1 MLDQIFSKTKRN
13 HFELITLKLI
23 TQPPSGGFLCLKFPE
38 VIMSFE
44 AGSIFYTI
52 KADTGALLTADKEVS
67 SFNRRAQ
74 EGFEK
79 TGASMSKLTTIAKAV
94 SAALISN
101 TVFAYAQSWNELED
115 RIQNTGATASQTKD
129 ILDQL
134 LATSDRNGR
143 TIEES
148 SELYIRLSNSMSE
161 LGYSTQSTL
170 SYIDTLSN
178 LLTINKTSSV
188 GAESAMNA
196 LTKAQMKGKLSGVEA
211 MTVFNSMPSI
221 LKTLANQLKKT
232 AKSTAEADKITEQ
245 YVRQLATDGK
255 LSMSQFTEAMIEA
268 QEETAAL
275 ADNMRNSVQDG
286 INRVTNNLKKY
297 LGEMNNSTG
306 ATKLLVDSLILMSEH
321 VNILMTGVGALAAIY
336 AGKYIT
342 SLASATQK
350 SAEKTIT
357 DIKLALAEKQAA
369 QAALQQAQAEAKIA
383 REAKQAINA
392 QLQLNQTA
400 RTTKAL
406 KQQLALASAQLEKAN
421 NAEAAAQ
428 ARLNVAM
435 KATNF
440 AAKGLQATMAMLG
453 GPAGMLLLA
462 AGALTTWAS
471 NANAAREAAVNFQ
484 DKVDDLRESLKSLTY
499 AQLIKQQS
507 DYMHSLQIATTE
519 LSKQEKKLKDTE
531 RELASG
537 KAVEGRWQISTNLI
551 KSMEDSVR
559 TLRSDIDTTKQSIS
573 NMQQVMSFINTL
585 LIKTG
590 ENTDDAADGVN
601 NLAKTWDKASQS
613 EIDKKVASLSKE
625 LEISKLKAEGNT
637 KAAFVL
643 NGLFSALG
651 DSADEYKQD
660 LINLAKGQM
669 IFTKLTEDQV
679 TALQPLLDAL
689 KSLADEN
696 AKIGTK
702 KGATKSYADEVK
714 ELKNQLEVAKLE
726 AKGLTVEA
734 ELLSI
739 TQKMG
744 SKVTA
749 QQTEELRKLIETS
762 QAYKALG
769 SLKSPLET
777 ENDSF
782 KKSEESLDKLHE
794 LGELKHAEY
803 YSKLEQL
810 EKQHQINLAKIK
822 SDAVVSDIDNAV
834 AQVDPVL
841 ALENEHKRKLALIQE
856 FETQKW
862 TSEQNAIALREA
874 ANRQFEQNRINAQWE
889 IWRNQSDAN
898 EFLASSLE
906 GLASS
911 ATSTISGLMSGTMT
925 ATQAM
930 QNFANVILNEAIG
943 SLVQMGM
950 QYVKN
955 AIVAQSA
962 SAATTATQITEAVAL
977 AEAYQLPA
985 MLASIATQ
993 GAAADIGAESY
1004 IAALGSMRAA
1014 TIAGARKNGGSVLA
1028 NNAYRVGEGGKPEI
1042 LMQGGKQYLIPG
1054 ENGRVLSN
1062 RQITSGKGG
1071 GSVINMT
1078 FNTPIHLDGNGGI
1091 SEQDGQQL
1099 AKNLEQAIR
1108 VQIMKEQRPGGL
1120 LNRR

>member
-1 MLDQIFSKTKRN
+1 MAEHTDGNITYTVSLEVQQLLDESKKVIQ
-13 HFELITLKLI
+13 ELKELNN
-23 TQPPSGGFLCLKFPE
+23 SGINSSKGLDRLDASAK
-38 VIMSFE
+38 S
-44 AGSIFYTI
+44 
-52 KADTGALLTADKEVS
+52 TGNSL
-67 SFNRRAQ
+67 
-74 EGFEK
+74 G
-79 TGASMSKLTTIAKAV
+79 KLTTIAKAV

-148 SELYIRLSNSMSE
+148 SELYIRLSNSMGE

-178 LLTINKTSSV
+178 LLTINKTSSI

-297 LGEMNNSTG
+297 LGELNNSTG

-342 SLASATQK
+342 SLANATKQ
-350 SAEKTIT
+350 SVEKTIA
-357 DIKLALAEKQAA
+357 DMRQAQVEKLV
-369 QAALQQAQAEAKIA
+369 AQAEMD
-383 REAKQAINA
+383 RIN
-392 QLQLNQTA
+392 QNV
-400 RTTKAL
+400 KAL
-406 KQQLALASAQLEKAN
+406 QIQRQNIIIAQANCNNLKAQIALNQQLAVVEKQLTAATNEQ
-421 NAEAAAQ
+421 AAAQ
-428 ARLNVAM
+428 TRLNVAV
-435 KATNF
+435 KATSF

-462 AGALTTWAS
+462 AGALTIWSSKAE
-471 NANAAREAAVNFQ
+471 EAKQKAENFA
-484 DKVDDLRESLKSLTY
+484 DTVDSMSESLKNMTFN
-499 AQLIKQQS
+499 QLLDKQQ
-507 DYMHSLQIATTE
+507 DYTDSLENIE
-519 LSKQEKKLKDTE
+519 D
-531 RELASG
+531 
-537 KAVEGRWQISTNLI
+537 QISKTKWKIEQL
-551 KSMEDSVR
+551 
-559 TLRSDIDTTKQSIS
+559 KQSILGQNATLGS
-573 NMQQVMSFINTL
+573 FAPSIREDEKQIVKLNATLDTLLQKKANAGKIISFINTL

-590 ENTDDAADGVN
+590 ENTDNASDGVN
-601 NLAKTWDKASQS
+601 NLAKAWGEASQK
-613 EIDKKVASLSKE
+613 EIDKKVSSLSKE
-625 LEISKLKAEGNT
+625 LDVATLKAEGNA

-643 NGLFSALG
+643 DGLFSALG
-651 DSADEYKQD
+651 DSADGYRQD

-714 ELKNQLEVAKLE
+714 ELRDRLEVAKLE

-734 ELLSI
+734 ELLAI

-744 SKVTA
+744 GKVTA
-749 QQTEELRKLIETS
+749 QQTAELKKLIEAS

-769 SLKSPLET
+769 SLKSPIDA

-782 KKSEESLDKLHE
+782 NQSKKSLDVLRKEGEIKTQEEYN
-794 LGELKHAEY
+794 A
-803 YSKLEQL
+803 KLEQL

-856 FETQKW
+856 FETRKW

-962 SAATTATQITEAVAL
+962 SAATTATQITEAIAL
-977 AEAYQLPA
+977 AEAYQPA
-985 MLASIATQ
+985 AMNASIATQ
-993 GAAADIGAESY
+993 GAAATIGAESY

-1014 TIAGARKNGGSVLA
+1014 SIAGARKNGGPVDGSKM
-1028 NNAYRVGEGGKPEI
+1028 YRVGEGGKPEI
-1042 LMQGGKQYLIPG
+1042 LMQGGRQYLIPG

-1099 AKNLEQAIR
+1099 AKNIEQVIR
-1108 VQIMKEQRPGGL
+1108 AQIMKEQRPGGL

>member
-1 MLDQIFSKTKRN
+1 MAEHTDGNITYTVSLEVQQLLDESKKVIQ
-13 HFELITLKLI
+13 ELKELNN
-23 TQPPSGGFLCLKFPE
+23 SGINSSKGLDRLDASAK
-38 VIMSFE
+38 S
-44 AGSIFYTI
+44 
-52 KADTGALLTADKEVS
+52 TGNSL
-67 SFNRRAQ
+67 
-74 EGFEK
+74 G
-79 TGASMSKLTTIAKAV
+79 KLTTIAKAV

-148 SELYIRLSNSMSE
+148 SELYIRLSNSMGE

-178 LLTINKTSSV
+178 LLTINKTNAVS
-188 GAESAMNA
+188 AESAINA
-196 LTKAQMKGKLSGVEA
+196 LTKAQMKGKLAGIDA
-211 MTVFNSMPSI
+211 MSVFNAMPSI
-221 LKTLANQLKKT
+221 LKTLGKQLNKT
-232 AKSTAEADKITEQ
+232 ETE
-245 YVRQLATDGK
+245 VRKMATDGK
-255 LSMSQFTEAMIEA
+255 LSMSQFTDAMIEA
-268 QEETAAL
+268 QQETAAL
-275 ADNMRNSVQDG
+275 ADNMRNNIQDG
-286 INRVTNNLKKY
+286 LNRIANNAKRY
-297 LGEMNNSTG
+297 LGELNNSTG
-306 ATKLLVDSLILMSEH
+306 ATKTLVDALILMSEH
-321 VNILMTGVGALAAIY
+321 IDILMTSVGVLAAIY

-342 SLASATQK
+342 SLANATKQ
-350 SAEKTIT
+350 SAEKTIA
-357 DIKLALAEKQAA
+357 DMR
-369 QAALQQAQAEAKIA
+369 QAQAEKVLL
-383 REAKQAINA
+383 QAEVERASQNV
-392 QLQLNQTA
+392 
-400 RTTKAL
+400 KAL
-406 KQQLALASAQLEKAN
+406 QIQRQNIIIAQAHCNNLKAQMALNQQLAVVEKQLTAATNEQ
-421 NAEAAAQ
+421 AAAQ
-428 ARLNVAM
+428 ARLNVAV
-435 KATNF
+435 KATSF
-440 AAKGLQATMAMLG
+440 AAKGLQAAMAMLG

-462 AGALTTWAS
+462 AGALTIWSSKAE
-471 NANAAREAAVNFQ
+471 EAKQKAENFA
-484 DKVDDLRESLKSLTY
+484 DTVDSMSESLKNMTFN
-499 AQLIKQQS
+499 QLLDKQQ
-507 DYMHSLQIATTE
+507 DYTDSLENI
-519 LSKQEKKLKDTE
+519 DD
-531 RELASG
+531 
-537 KAVEGRWQISTNLI
+537 QISKTKWKIEQL
-551 KSMEDSVR
+551 
-559 TLRSDIDTTKQSIS
+559 KQSILGQNATLGS
-573 NMQQVMSFINTL
+573 FAPSIREDEKQIVKLNATLDTLLQKKANAGKIISFINTL

-590 ENTDDAADGVN
+590 ENTDNAAGGAN
-601 NLAKTWDKASQS
+601 NLAKAWGEASQTD
-613 EIDKKVASLSKE
+613 IDKKVASLSKE
-625 LEISKLKAEGNT
+625 LEVSKLKADDNSE
-637 KAAFVL
+637 AAFVL
-643 NGLFSALG
+643 DGLFSALG
-651 DSADEYKQD
+651 DRADEYLED
-660 LINLAKGQM
+660 LVKLALGQGE
-669 IFTKLTEDQV
+669 FTKLTKDQAA
-679 TALQPLLDAL
+679 ALQ
-689 KSLADEN
+689 SLVDKLRDLSKEN
-696 AKIGTK
+696 AKISTK
-702 KGATKSYADEVK
+702 KGSTKSYADEVK
-714 ELKNQLEVAKLE
+714 ELKDKLEVAKLE

-734 ELLSI
+734 ELLAI

-744 SKVTA
+744 GKVTA
-749 QQTEELRKLIETS
+749 QQTAELKKLIEAS

-769 SLKSPLET
+769 SLKSPIEV
-777 ENDSF
+777 ENDTY
-782 KKSEESLDKLHE
+782 KKSKDSLDKLQK
-794 LGELKHAEY
+794 LGEIKTQEEY
-803 YSKLEQL
+803 NAKLEKL

-856 FETQKW
+856 FEKQKW
-862 TSEQNAIALREA
+862 MSEQNAIALREA

-911 ATSTISGLMSGTMT
+911 ATSTISGLASGTMT

-962 SAATTATQITEAVAL
+962 SAATTATQITEAAAL
-977 AEAYQLPA
+977 AAAYELPA

-1004 IAALGSMRAA
+1004 IAALGTMKAA
-1014 TIAGARKNGGSVLA
+1014 SIAGARKNGGSVLA

-1042 LMQGGKQYLIPG
+1042 LMQGGRQYLIPG

>member
-1 MLDQIFSKTKRN
+1 MAEHTDGNITYTVSLEVQQLLDESKKVIQ
-13 HFELITLKLI
+13 ELKELNN
-23 TQPPSGGFLCLKFPE
+23 SGINSSKGLNRLDASAK
-38 VIMSFE
+38 S
-44 AGSIFYTI
+44 
-52 KADTGALLTADKEVS
+52 TGNSL
-67 SFNRRAQ
+67 
-74 EGFEK
+74 G
-79 TGASMSKLTTIAKAV
+79 KLTTIAKAV

-148 SELYIRLSNSMSE
+148 SELYIRLSNSMGE

-188 GAESAMNA
+188 GAESAINA
-196 LTKAQMKGKLSGVEA
+196 LTKAQMKGKLAGIDA
-211 MTVFNSMPSI
+211 MSVFNAMPSI
-221 LKTLANQLKKT
+221 LKTLGKQLNKT
-232 AKSTAEADKITEQ
+232 ETE
-245 YVRQLATDGK
+245 VRKMATDGK
-255 LSMSQFTEAMIEA
+255 LSMSQFTDAMIEA
-268 QEETAAL
+268 QQETAAL
-275 ADNMRNSVQDG
+275 ADNMRNNIQDG
-286 INRVTNNLKKY
+286 LNRIANNAKRY
-297 LGEMNNSTG
+297 LGELNNSTG
-306 ATKLLVDSLILMSEH
+306 ATKTLVDALILMSEH
-321 VNILMTGVGALAAIY
+321 IDILMTSVGVLAAIY

-342 SLASATQK
+342 SLANATKQ
-350 SAEKTIT
+350 SVEKTIA
-357 DIKLALAEKQAA
+357 DMR
-369 QAALQQAQAEAKIA
+369 QAQAEKVLL
-383 REAKQAINA
+383 QAEVERASQNV
-392 QLQLNQTA
+392 
-400 RTTKAL
+400 KAL
-406 KQQLALASAQLEKAN
+406 QIQRQNIIIAQAHCNNLKAQMALNKQLTVVEKQLAVATNEHT
-421 NAEAAAQ
+421 AAQ
-428 ARLNVAM
+428 ARLGVAV
-435 KATNF
+435 KATSF

-462 AGALTTWAS
+462 AGALTIWSSKAE
-471 NANAAREAAVNFQ
+471 EAKQKAENFA
-484 DKVDDLRESLKSLTY
+484 DTVDSMSESLKNMTFN
-499 AQLIKQQS
+499 QLLDKQQ
-507 DYMHSLQIATTE
+507 DYTDSLENIE
-519 LSKQEKKLKDTE
+519 D
-531 RELASG
+531 
-537 KAVEGRWQISTNLI
+537 QISKTKWKIEQL
-551 KSMEDSVR
+551 
-559 TLRSDIDTTKQSIS
+559 KQSILGQNATLGS
-573 NMQQVMSFINTL
+573 FAPSIREDEKQIVKLNATLDTLLQKKANAGKIISFINTL
-585 LIKTG
+585 LINTG
-590 ENTDDAADGVN
+590 ENADNASDGVN

-714 ELKNQLEVAKLE
+714 ELKDKLEVAKLE

-734 ELLSI
+734 ELLAI

-744 SKVTA
+744 GKVTA
-749 QQTEELRKLIETS
+749 QQTAELKKLIEAS

-769 SLKSPLET
+769 SLKSPIEA
-777 ENDSF
+777 EEDSF
-782 KKSEESLDKLHE
+782 KKSKDSLDKLQK
-794 LGELKHAEY
+794 LGEIKTQEEY
-803 YSKLEQL
+803 NAKLEQL
-810 EKQHQINLAKIK
+810 EKQHQINMAKIK

-874 ANRQFEQNRINAQWE
+874 ANHQFEQNRINAQWE

-962 SAATTATQITEAVAL
+962 SSATTAAQITEAIAL
-977 AEAYQLPA
+977 AAAYQPA
-985 MLASIATQ
+985 AMYASIATQ

-1071 GSVINMT
+1071 SNINLTINMPV
-1078 FNTPIHLDGNGGI
+1078 NVGDSGGI

-1099 AKNLEQAIR
+1099 AKNLEQVIR
-1108 VQIMKEQRPGGL
+1108 AQIMQEQRPGGL

>member
-1 MLDQIFSKTKRN
+1 MAEHTDGNITYTVSLEVQQLLDESKKVIQ
-13 HFELITLKLI
+13 ELKELNN
-23 TQPPSGGFLCLKFPE
+23 SGINSSKGLDRL
-38 VIMSFE
+38 
-44 AGSIFYTI
+44 
-52 KADTGALLTADKEVS
+52 DTSAKS
-67 SFNRRAQ
+67 
-74 EGFEK
+74 
-79 TGASMSKLTTIAKAV
+79 TGNSLGKLTTIAKAV

-101 TVFAYAQSWNELED
+101 TVIAYAQSWNELED

-148 SELYIRLSNSMSE
+148 SELYIRLSNAMSE

-178 LLTINKTSSV
+178 LLTIDKTKAL
-188 GAESAMNA
+188 GAESAINA
-196 LTKAQMKGKLSGVEA
+196 LTKAQTKGKLAGLEAISVFGAMPTVLKILGKQLNKTEVEVRKMA
-211 MTVFNSMPSI
+211 M
-221 LKTLANQLKKT
+221 
-232 AKSTAEADKITEQ
+232 
-245 YVRQLATDGK
+245 DGK
-255 LSMSQFTEAMIEA
+255 LSMSQFAEAMIVA
-268 QEETAAL
+268 QKETAAL
-275 ADNMRNSVQDG
+275 ADNMRNNIQDG
-286 INRVTNNLKKY
+286 FNRIANNAKQY
-297 LGEMNNSTG
+297 LGELNNSTG
-306 ATKLLVDSLILMSEH
+306 ATKTLVDALILMSQH
-321 VNILMTGVGALAAIY
+321 IDILMTSVGVLAAIY

-342 SLASATQK
+342 SLANATKQ
-350 SAEKTIT
+350 SVEKTIA
-357 DIKLALAEKQAA
+357 DMR
-369 QAALQQAQAEAKIA
+369 QAQAEKVLIQAEIERISQNVKALQIQ
-383 REAKQAINA
+383 KQNIIMA
-392 QLQLNQTA
+392 QAQCNNLKAQMALNQQLTVVE
-400 RTTKAL
+400 K
-406 KQQLALASAQLEKAN
+406 QLAAATNEHT
-421 NAEAAAQ
+421 AAQ
-428 ARLNVAM
+428 ARLSVAV
-435 KATNF
+435 KATSF

-453 GPAGMLLLA
+453 GPAGIILIA
-462 AGALTTWAS
+462 AGAFMTWS
-471 NANAAREAAVNFQ
+471 S
-484 DKVDDLRESLKSLTY
+484 KVDEAKQKALELGDHVDKLREKYKSLNQEQKQLELSRLNVEIDKTTQSIEVQELIVSSLKKEYEQYQRRVEWVLSRVFTSQEGLNEAQKKYLEASAELKTSQESL
-499 AQLIKQQS
+499 AKAEKMRNDILS
-507 DYMHSLQIATTE
+507 GQI
-519 LSKQEKKLKDTE
+519 EKTNE
-531 RELASG
+531 I
-537 KAVEGRWQISTNLI
+537 AVAGQ
-551 KSMEDSVR
+551 
-559 TLRSDIDTTKQSIS
+559 
-573 NMQQVMSFINTL
+573 
-585 LIKTG
+585 
-590 ENTDDAADGVN
+590 
-601 NLAKTWDKASQS
+601 NLAKAWGDASQTD
-613 EIDKKVASLSKE
+613 IDKKVANLSKE
-625 LEISKLKAEGNT
+625 LEISKLKAKGNSE
-637 KAAFVL
+637 AAFIL
-643 NGLFSALG
+643 DGLFSALG
-651 DSADEYKQD
+651 DRANEYKQD
-660 LINLAKGQM
+660 LVNLATGQM
-669 IFTKLTEDQV
+669 NFTKLTNDQV
-679 TALQPLLDAL
+679 IALQPLIDQLRD
-689 KSLADEN
+689 LAKEN
-696 AKIGTK
+696 AKISTK

-726 AKGLTVEA
+726 AKGFTVEA

-749 QQTEELRKLIETS
+749 QQTAELRKLIETS

-769 SLKSPLET
+769 SLKSPLDT

-794 LGELKHAEY
+794 IGELKQAEY

-810 EKQHQINLAKIK
+810 ERQHQINLAKIK

-834 AQVDPVL
+834 AQVDPVQ

-856 FETQKW
+856 FENQKW
-862 TSEQNAIALREA
+862 MSEQNAIALREA
-874 ANRQFEQNRINAQWE
+874 ANHQFEQNRINAQWE

-977 AEAYQLPA
+977 AAAYEPA
-985 MLASIATQ
+985 AMYASIATQ
-993 GAAADIGAESY
+993 GAAAAIGAESFV
-1004 IAALGSMRAA
+1004 AALGTMKA
-1014 TIAGARKNGGSVLA
+1014 TSIAGARKNGGSVMA
-1028 NNAYRVGEGGKPEI
+1028 NNAYRVGENGKPEI

-1071 GSVINMT
+1071 SVINMT

-1099 AKNLEQAIR
+1099 AKNIEQAIR
-1108 VQIMKEQRPGGL
+1108 AQIMKEQRPGGL

>member
-1 MLDQIFSKTKRN
+1 
-13 HFELITLKLI
+13 
-23 TQPPSGGFLCLKFPE
+23 
-38 VIMSFE
+38 MSFE

-94 SAALISN
+94 SAALVSSTVIS
-101 TVFAYAQSWNELED
+101 YAQSWNELED

-148 SELYIRLSNSMSE
+148 SELYIRLSNSMGE

-342 SLASATQK
+342 SLASATKQ
-350 SAEKTIT
+350 SVEKTIA
-357 DIKLALAEKQAA
+357 DMR
-369 QAALQQAQAEAKIA
+369 QAQAEKVLL
-383 REAKQAINA
+383 QAEVERASQNV
-392 QLQLNQTA
+392 
-400 RTTKAL
+400 KAL
-406 KQQLALASAQLEKAN
+406 QIQRQNIIIAQAHCNNLKAQMALNKQLTVVEKQLAVATNEHT
-421 NAEAAAQ
+421 AAQ
-428 ARLNVAM
+428 ARLDKAV
-435 KATNF
+435 KATSF
-440 AAKGLQATMAMLG
+440 AARGLQATMAMLG

-471 NANAAREAAVNFQ
+471 KANEAKEAATNFK
-484 DKVDDLRESLKSLTY
+484 DKVDDLSESLKAMTY
-499 AQLIKQQS
+499 AQLIKQQD
-507 DYMHSLQIATTE
+507 DYMSSLKIATQE
-519 LSKQEKKLKDTE
+519 LSKQESELKRTE
-531 RELASG
+531 KELKSIIASG
-537 KAVEGRWQISTNLI
+537 NYYKNHEKIINNLAE
-551 KSMEDSVR
+551 KTR
-559 TLRSDIDTTKQSIS
+559 TLRAQIDTTKQSIS

-590 ENTDDAADGVN
+590 ENTDNTAQ
-601 NLAKTWDKASQS
+601 KTK
-613 EIDKKVASLSKE
+613 SL
-625 LEISKLKAEGNT
+625 
-637 KAAFVL
+637 
-643 NGLFSALG
+643 
-651 DSADEYKQD
+651 D
-660 LINLAKGQM
+660 
-669 IFTKLTEDQV
+669 
-679 TALQPLLDAL
+679 DAL
-689 KSLADEN
+689 KSVGENKINEKVKSLSTQLEIAEMKLDGSKRAAYIYEN
-696 AKIGTK
+696 ALNELGDAGEEYKTTLKGLITGTIEWSEVSENVRKILEPLFTALGKAFDANERLNASNK
-702 KGATKSYADEVK
+702 KGRGATKSYAEEVK
-714 ELKNQLEVAKLE
+714 ELSDKLEVAKLE
-726 AKGLTVEA
+726 ARGMTVEA
-734 ELLSI
+734 ELLAI

-749 QQTEELRKLIETS
+749 QQTAELKKLIEAS

-769 SLKSPLET
+769 SLKSPIEA
-777 ENDSF
+777 EEDSF
-782 KKSEESLDKLHE
+782 KKSKDSLDKLQK
-794 LGELKHAEY
+794 LGEIKTQEEY
-803 YSKLEQL
+803 NAKLEQL
-810 EKQHQINLAKIK
+810 ERQHQINMAKIK

-911 ATSTISGLMSGTMT
+911 ATSTISGLASGTMT

-962 SAATTATQITEAVAL
+962 SSATTAAQITEAIAL
-977 AEAYQLPA
+977 AEAYQPA
-985 MLASIATQ
+985 AMNASIATQ

-1014 TIAGARKNGGSVLA
+1014 TIAGGRLRGGGVDAGKAYRVNESGHAEMFVAQGKQYMIPNKNGEIIPSNKLSNGGSRTIVNNITQNISFGDGQ
-1028 NNAYRVGEGGKPEI
+1028 NNADAANETARM
-1042 LMQGGKQYLIPG
+1042 LKQAL
-1054 ENGRVLSN
+1054 
-1062 RQITSGKGG
+1062 KA
-1071 GSVINMT
+1071 VIQ
-1078 FNTPIHLDGNGGI
+1078 
-1091 SEQDGQQL
+1091 E
-1099 AKNLEQAIR
+1099 
-1108 VQIMKEQRPGGL
+1108 EQRPGGL

>member
-1 MLDQIFSKTKRN
+1 MAEHTDGNITYTVSLEVQQLLDESKKVIQ
-13 HFELITLKLI
+13 ELKNLNTGGITASRGMNQLDASVKS
-23 TQPPSGGFLCLKFPE
+23 TGGSLGKFT
-38 VIMSFE
+38 S
-44 AGSIFYTI
+44 
-52 KADTGALLTADKEVS
+52 
-67 SFNRRAQ
+67 
-74 EGFEK
+74 
-79 TGASMSKLTTIAKAV
+79 IAKAV

-148 SELYIRLSNSMSE
+148 SELYIRLSNSMGE

-178 LLTINKTSSV
+178 LLTINKTSSL
-188 GAESAMNA
+188 GAESAINA
-196 LTKAQMKGKLSGVEA
+196 LTKAQMKGKLSGLEA
-211 MTVFNSMPSI
+211 MSVFNAMPSI

-245 YVRQLATDGK
+245 YVRKLATEGK

-268 QEETAAL
+268 QQETAAL
-275 ADNMRNSVQDG
+275 ADNMRNTIQDG
-286 INRVTNNLKKY
+286 MNRVTNNLKKY
-297 LGEMNNSTG
+297 FGELNNSTG

-342 SLASATQK
+342 SLASATKQ
-350 SAEKTIT
+350 SAEKTIA
-357 DIKLALAEKQAA
+357 DMR
-369 QAALQQAQAEAKIA
+369 QAQAEKLVAQAEMDRINQNVKALQIQQQNIIIA
-383 REAKQAINA
+383 QAHCNNLKA
-392 QLQLNQTA
+392 QMALNQQLTVVE
-400 RTTKAL
+400 K
-406 KQQLALASAQLEKAN
+406 QLATATNEHT
-421 NAEAAAQ
+421 AAQ

-453 GPAGMLLLA
+453 GPAGLILLT
-462 AGALTTWAS
+462 AGAFMTWS
-471 NANAAREAAVNFQ
+471 S
-484 DKVDDLRESLKSLTY
+484 KVDEAKQKAIELTDEVAALAEKY
-499 AQLIKQQS
+499 KG
-507 DYMHSLQIATTE
+507 
-519 LSKQEKKLKDTE
+519 LSKVQKEAFKDELKKKVTAQNEAIENQARKITSLRNKLKIGYGAGKNEQE
-531 RELASG
+531 RIANLNKQIEAEEKLMAVM
-537 KAVEGRWQISTNLI
+537 VEGRN
-551 KSMEDSVR
+551 KAVD
-559 TLRSDIDTTKQSIS
+559 
-573 NMQQVMSFINTL
+573 L
-585 LIKTG
+585 LDEVI
-590 ENTDDAADGVN
+590 VN
-601 NLAKTWDKASQS
+601 NYEAAQATDSNTKSGKKLAQAWEEASQKN
-613 EIDKKVASLSKE
+613 IDKKVASLSKE
-625 LEISKLKAEGNT
+625 LEVSKLKADDNSE
-637 KAAFVL
+637 AAFVL
-643 NGLFSALG
+643 DGLFSALG
-651 DSADEYKQD
+651 DRADEYLED
-660 LINLAKGQM
+660 LVKLALGQGE
-669 IFTKLTEDQV
+669 FTKLTKDQAA
-679 TALQPLLDAL
+679 ALQ
-689 KSLADEN
+689 SLVDKLRDLSKEN
-696 AKIGTK
+696 AKISTK
-702 KGATKSYADEVK
+702 KGATKSYAEEVK
-714 ELKNQLEVAKLE
+714 ELSDKLEVAKLE
-726 AKGLTVEA
+726 ARGMTVEA
-734 ELLSI
+734 ELLAI

-744 SKVTA
+744 GKVTA
-749 QQTEELRKLIETS
+749 QQTAELRKLIETS

-769 SLKSPLET
+769 SLKSPIEA
-777 ENDSF
+777 EEDSF
-782 KKSEESLDKLHE
+782 KKSKDSLDKLQK
-794 LGELKHAEY
+794 LGEIKTQEEY
-803 YSKLEQL
+803 NAKLEQL
-810 EKQHQINLAKIK
+810 ERQHQINMAKIK

-856 FETQKW
+856 FEDRKW

-977 AEAYQLPA
+977 AAAYEPAA

-1004 IAALGSMRAA
+1004 IAALGTMKAA
-1014 TIAGARKNGGSVLA
+1014 SIAGARKNGGPVDGSKM
-1028 NNAYRVGEGGKPEI
+1028 YRVGEGGKPEI

-1062 RQITSGKGG
+1062 RQITSGKN
-1071 GSVINMT
+1071 GSSINLTINMPV
-1078 FNTPIHLDGNGGI
+1078 NVGDSGGI

>member
-1 MLDQIFSKTKRN
+1 
-13 HFELITLKLI
+13 
-23 TQPPSGGFLCLKFPE
+23 
-38 VIMSFE
+38 MSFE

-52 KADTGALLTADKEVS
+52 KADTGALLIADKEVS
-67 SFNRRAQ
+67 SFNKRAQ

-94 SAALISN
+94 SAALVSS
-101 TVFAYAQSWNELED
+101 TVLSYAQSWNELED

-129 ILDQL
+129 ILNQL
-134 LATSDRNGR
+134 VITSNRNGR
-143 TIEES
+143 QIEES

-161 LGYSTQSTL
+161 FGYSTQSTL

-188 GAESAMNA
+188 VAESAMNA

-275 ADNMRNSVQDG
+275 ADNMRNSVQNG

-321 VNILMTGVGALAAIY
+321 VDILMTGVGALAAVY

-342 SLASATQK
+342 SLANATKQ
-350 SAEKTIT
+350 SVEKTVA

-383 REAKQAINA
+383 REAKQAIA
-392 QLQLNQTA
+392 TQLQLNQTV

-406 KQQLALASAQLEKAN
+406 KQQLALADVQLEKAT
-421 NAEAAAQ
+421 NAETAAQ
-428 ARLNVAM
+428 TRLNTAM

-453 GPAGMLLLA
+453 GPAGLILLT
-462 AGALTTWAS
+462 AGAFMTWSSKVDEANQKALGLGDRIDELREKYKSLNQEQKQLELSRLNVEIDEATQSIENQKLIVRLLKAEYEQYQRRVEGVFSRVFTSQEGLNEAQKKYLEAS
-471 NANAAREAAVNFQ
+471 NKLKTSQESLANAEKMRNDILSGQIEKTN
-484 DKVDDLRESLKSLTY
+484 DSSKKVKSLDDALKSV
-499 AQLIKQQS
+499 
-507 DYMHSLQIATTE
+507 
-519 LSKQEKKLKDTE
+519 
-531 RELASG
+531 G
-537 KAVEGRWQISTNLI
+537 KN
-551 KSMEDSVR
+551 K
-559 TLRSDIDTTKQSIS
+559 
-573 NMQQVMSFINTL
+573 
-585 LIKTG
+585 
-590 ENTDDAADGVN
+590 
-601 NLAKTWDKASQS
+601 
-613 EIDKKVASLSKE
+613 IDKKVKSLSTQ
-625 LEISKLKAEGNT
+625 LEITNMKVEGA
-637 KAAFVL
+637 KRAAFIYENAL
-643 NGLFSALG
+643 NELG
-651 DSADEYKQD
+651 DAGEEYKVI
-660 LINLAKGQM
+660 LRELA
-669 IFTKLTEDQV
+669 
-679 TALQPLLDAL
+679 A
-689 KSLADEN
+689 
-696 AKIGTK
+696 GTK
-702 KGATKSYADEVK
+702 KWEELSEEASEEVRKVLEPLFTVLGNIFDADEKLNASNKKGRITTKSYAEEVK
-714 ELKNQLEVAKLE
+714 ELRDRLELAKLE

-749 QQTEELRKLIETS
+749 QQTAELKKLIEAS

-769 SLKSPLET
+769 SLKSPIEA

-782 KKSEESLDKLHE
+782 NQSKESLDKLHKF
-794 LGELKHAEY
+794 GELKHAEY

-810 EKQHQINLAKIK
+810 EQQHQINLAKIK

-841 ALENEHKRKLALIQE
+841 ALENEHKRELALIQK
-856 FETQKW
+856 FEDRKW

-955 AIVAQSA
+955 AIVAHSA
-962 SAATTATQITEAVAL
+962 SAATTAAQITEAVAL
-977 AEAYQLPA
+977 AAAYEPA
-985 MLASIATQ
+985 AMYASIATQ
-993 GAAADIGAESY
+993 GAAADIGAESFV
-1004 IAALGSMRAA
+1004 AALGTMKAA
-1014 TIAGARKNGGSVLA
+1014 TIAGARKNGGPVDGSKM
-1028 NNAYRVGEGGKPEI
+1028 YRVGEGGKPEI

-1071 GSVINMT
+1071 SVINMT

-1099 AKNLEQAIR
+1099 AKNIEQAIR
-1108 VQIMKEQRPGGL
+1108 AQIMKEQRPGGL

>member
-1 MLDQIFSKTKRN
+1 
-13 HFELITLKLI
+13 
-23 TQPPSGGFLCLKFPE
+23 
-38 VIMSFE
+38 MSFE

-52 KADTGALLTADKEVS
+52 KADTGTLLTADKEVS
-67 SFNRRAQ
+67 SFNKRAQ

-94 SAALISN
+94 SAALVSN

-129 ILDQL
+129 ILDHL
-134 LATSDRNGR
+134 LTTSDRNGR

-148 SELYIRLSNSMSE
+148 SELYIRLSNSMGE

-170 SYIDTLSN
+170 SYISSMSDLF
-178 LLTINKTSSV
+178 TINKTSAI
-188 GAESAMNA
+188 GTESAINA
-196 LTKAQMKGKLSGVEA
+196 LTKAQMKGKLAGVEA
-211 MTVFNSMPSI
+211 MTVFSNMPSV
-221 LKTLANQLKKT
+221 LSTLTNYLKKN
-232 AKSTAEADKITEQ
+232 AKSTKDAEKITEQ
-245 YVRQLATDGK
+245 YVRQMATDGK
-255 LSMSQFTEAMIEA
+255 LSIQTFTDALIDSNTELD
-268 QEETAAL
+268 AL
-275 ADNMRNSVQDG
+275 ADNMRNTVQDG

-297 LGEMNNSTG
+297 LGELNNSTG

-321 VNILMTGVGALAAIY
+321 VNILMTGVGALAAVY

-342 SLASATQK
+342 SLASATKQ

-383 REAKQAINA
+383 REAKQAITA
-392 QLQLNQTA
+392 QLQLNQTV

-406 KQQLALASAQLEKAN
+406 KQQLALADAQLEKAT
-421 NAEAAAQ
+421 NAETAAQ
-428 ARLNVAM
+428 TRLNVAM

-440 AAKGLQATMAMLG
+440 AARGLQATMAMLG
-453 GPAGMLLLA
+453 GPAGLILLT
-462 AGALTTWAS
+462 AGAFMTWSSKVDEANQKALGLGDRIDELREKYKSLNQEQKQLELSRLNVEIDEATQSIEDQKLIVRLLKAEYEQYQRRVEGLFSRVFTSQEGLNEAQKKYLEAS
-471 NANAAREAAVNFQ
+471 NKLKTSQ
-484 DKVDDLRESLKSLTY
+484 ESLAKAEKMRNDILSGQIEKTNDSSKKVKSLDE
-499 AQLIKQQS
+499 ALEQV
-507 DYMHSLQIATTE
+507 
-519 LSKQEKKLKDTE
+519 
-531 RELASG
+531 G
-537 KAVEGRWQISTNLI
+537 KN
-551 KSMEDSVR
+551 K
-559 TLRSDIDTTKQSIS
+559 
-573 NMQQVMSFINTL
+573 
-585 LIKTG
+585 
-590 ENTDDAADGVN
+590 
-601 NLAKTWDKASQS
+601 
-613 EIDKKVASLSKE
+613 IDKKVKSLSTQ
-625 LEISKLKAEGNT
+625 LEITNMKVEGA
-637 KAAFVL
+637 KRAAYIYENAL
-643 NGLFSALG
+643 NELG
-651 DSADEYKQD
+651 DAGEEYKVI
-660 LINLAKGQM
+660 LRELA
-669 IFTKLTEDQV
+669 
-679 TALQPLLDAL
+679 A
-689 KSLADEN
+689 
-696 AKIGTK
+696 GTK
-702 KGATKSYADEVK
+702 KWEEVSEEVSEEVRKVLEPLFTVLGNIFDANEKLNASNKKGRITTKSYADEVK
-714 ELKNQLEVAKLE
+714 ELRDRLEVAKLE

-749 QQTEELRKLIETS
+749 QQTEELRKLIDAS

-769 SLKSPLET
+769 SLKSPIEA

-782 KKSEESLDKLHE
+782 NQSKESLEKLHKF
-794 LGELKHAEY
+794 GELKQADY

-810 EKQHQINLAKIK
+810 EQQHQINLAKIK

-841 ALENEHKRKLALIQE
+841 SLENEHKRKLALIQE
-856 FETQKW
+856 FEERKW

-955 AIVAQSA
+955 AIVEQSTSA
-962 SAATTATQITEAVAL
+962 SATAAHITEAAAL
-977 AEAYQLPA
+977 AAAYQPAA

-993 GAAADIGAESY
+993 GAAADIGAESFV
-1004 IAALGSMRAA
+1004 AALGTMKAA
-1014 TIAGARKNGGSVLA
+1014 TIAGGRLRGGGVDAGKAYRVNESGQAEMFVAQGKQYMIPNKNGEIIPSNKLSNGGSRTIVNNITQNISFGDGQ
-1028 NNAYRVGEGGKPEI
+1028 NNADAANETART
-1042 LMQGGKQYLIPG
+1042 LKQAL
-1054 ENGRVLSN
+1054 
-1062 RQITSGKGG
+1062 KA
-1071 GSVINMT
+1071 VIQEE
-1078 FNTPIHLDGNGGI
+1078 L
-1091 SEQDGQQL
+1091 
-1099 AKNLEQAIR
+1099 
-1108 VQIMKEQRPGGL
+1108 RPGGL

>member
-1 MLDQIFSKTKRN
+1 
-13 HFELITLKLI
+13 
-23 TQPPSGGFLCLKFPE
+23 
-38 VIMSFE
+38 MSFE

-52 KADTGALLTADKEVS
+52 KADTGALLIADKEVS
-67 SFNRRAQ
+67 SFNKRAQ

-79 TGASMSKLTTIAKAV
+79 TGASMSKLTSIAKAV
-94 SAALISN
+94 SAALVSN
-101 TVFAYAQSWNELED
+101 TVIAYAQSWNELED

-129 ILDQL
+129 IMDQL

-321 VNILMTGVGALAAIY
+321 VNILMTGVGALAAVY

-369 QAALQQAQAEAKIA
+369 QAALQQAQAELANVRA
-383 REAKQAINA
+383 A
-392 QLQLNQTA
+392 QQSL
-400 RTTKAL
+400 
-406 KQQLALASAQLEKAN
+406 SAQLKLAQTEKTRNAIRAQLKAN
-421 NAEAAAQ
+421 SLALTAATNAETAAQ
-428 ARLNVAM
+428 GRLNAAI
-435 KATNF
+435 KATSF
-440 AAKGLQATMAMLG
+440 AANGLRSAMAMLG
-453 GPAGMLLLA
+453 GPAGIILLT
-462 AGALTTWAS
+462 AGALMTWSSKAS
-471 NANAAREAAVNFQ
+471 EAKQKALELTDEVAALAEKYKGLSKAQREAFAIDLKKQILAQNKSIEGQVEEL
-484 DKVDDLRESLKSLTY
+484 DKINKKLELTR
-499 AQLIKQQS
+499 S
-507 DYMHSLQIATTE
+507 GRATYGRGNNR
-519 LSKQEKKLKDTE
+519 QEKIADLEKR
-531 RELASG
+531 REEIKKTIAIMREGFNKAVDLLDEVIVKNHEATQATDSNTKSG
-537 KAVEGRWQISTNLI
+537 K
-551 KSMEDSVR
+551 K
-559 TLRSDIDTTKQSIS
+559 
-573 NMQQVMSFINTL
+573 
-585 LIKTG
+585 
-590 ENTDDAADGVN
+590 
-601 NLAKTWDKASQS
+601 LAQAWEEASQK

-625 LEISKLKAEGNT
+625 LEVSKLKADDNSE
-637 KAAFVL
+637 AAFVL
-643 NGLFSALG
+643 DGLFSALG
-651 DSADEYKQD
+651 DRADEYLED
-660 LINLAKGQM
+660 LVKLALGQGE
-669 IFTKLTEDQV
+669 FTKLTKDQAA
-679 TALQPLLDAL
+679 ALQ
-689 KSLADEN
+689 SLVDKLRDLSKEN
-696 AKIGTK
+696 AKISNK
-702 KGATKSYADEVK
+702 KGRGATKSYAEEVK
-714 ELKNQLEVAKLE
+714 ELSDKLEVAKLE
-726 AKGLTVEA
+726 ARGMTVEA
-734 ELLSI
+734 ELLAI

-749 QQTEELRKLIETS
+749 KQTEELRKLIETS
-762 QAYKALG
+762 QAYKELG
-769 SLKSPLET
+769 SLKSPIEV
-777 ENDSF
+777 ENDTY
-782 KKSEESLDKLHE
+782 KKSKDSLDKLQK
-794 LGELKHAEY
+794 LGEIKTQEEY
-803 YSKLEQL
+803 NAKLEKL

-856 FETQKW
+856 FETRKW

-955 AIVAQSA
+955 AIVEQST
-962 SAATTATQITEAVAL
+962 SAAATAAHITEAAAL
-977 AEAYQLPA
+977 AAAYQPAA

-993 GAAADIGAESY
+993 GAAADIGAESFV
-1004 IAALGSMRAA
+1004 AALGTMKAA
-1014 TIAGARKNGGSVLA
+1014 TIAGGRLRGGGVDAGKAYRVNESGQAEMFVAQGKQYMIPNKNGEIIPSNKLSNGGSRTIVNNITQNISFGDGQ
-1028 NNAYRVGEGGKPEI
+1028 NNADAANETART
-1042 LMQGGKQYLIPG
+1042 LKQAL
-1054 ENGRVLSN
+1054 
-1062 RQITSGKGG
+1062 KA
-1071 GSVINMT
+1071 VIQEE
-1078 FNTPIHLDGNGGI
+1078 L
-1091 SEQDGQQL
+1091 
-1099 AKNLEQAIR
+1099 
-1108 VQIMKEQRPGGL
+1108 RPGGL

>member
-1 MLDQIFSKTKRN
+1 MPTYVSPDREFTIYCNAELNDLLEATDKARMELKKINKSATDASKGVD
-13 HFELITLKLI
+13 KLE
-23 TQPPSGGFLCLKFPE
+23 SSAK
-38 VIMSFE
+38 S
-44 AGSIFYTI
+44 AGNSL
-52 KADTGALLTADKEVS
+52 G
-67 SFNRRAQ
+67 
-74 EGFEK
+74 
-79 TGASMSKLTTIAKAV
+79 KLTTIAKAV
-94 SAALISN
+94 SAALVSN
-101 TVFAYAQSWNELED
+101 TVIAYAQSWNELED

-170 SYIDTLSN
+170 SYISSMSDLF
-178 LLTINKTSSV
+178 TINKTSAI
-188 GAESAMNA
+188 GTESAINA
-196 LTKAQMKGKLSGVEA
+196 LTKAQMKGKLAGVEA
-211 MTVFNSMPSI
+211 MTVFSNMPSV
-221 LKTLANQLKKT
+221 LSTLTNYLKKN
-232 AKSTAEADKITEQ
+232 AKSTKDAEKITEQ
-245 YVRQLATDGK
+245 YVRQMATDGK
-255 LSMSQFTEAMIEA
+255 LSIQTFTDALIDSNTELD
-268 QEETAAL
+268 AL
-275 ADNMRNSVQDG
+275 ADNMRNTVQDG

-297 LGEMNNSTG
+297 LGELNNSTG

-342 SLASATQK
+342 SLASATKQ
-350 SAEKTIT
+350 SAEKTVA

-383 REAKQAINA
+383 REAKQAIAA
-392 QLQLNQTA
+392 QLQLNQTV

-406 KQQLALASAQLEKAN
+406 KQQLTLAEAQLEKAT
-421 NAEAAAQ
+421 NAETAAQ
-428 ARLNVAM
+428 ARLNTAM

-440 AAKGLQATMAMLG
+440 AARGLQATMAMLG

-462 AGALTTWAS
+462 AGALTIWSSKAE
-471 NANAAREAAVNFQ
+471 EAKQKAENFA
-484 DKVDDLRESLKSLTY
+484 DTVDSMSESLKNMTFN
-499 AQLIKQQS
+499 QLLDKQQ
-507 DYMHSLQIATTE
+507 DYTDSLENIE
-519 LSKQEKKLKDTE
+519 D
-531 RELASG
+531 
-537 KAVEGRWQISTNLI
+537 QISTTKWKIEQL
-551 KSMEDSVR
+551 
-559 TLRSDIDTTKQSIS
+559 KQSILGQNATLGS
-573 NMQQVMSFINTL
+573 FAPSIREDEKQIVKLNATLDTLLQKKANAGKIISFINTL

-590 ENTDDAADGVN
+590 ENTDDASDGVN

-702 KGATKSYADEVK
+702 KGATKSYAEEVK
-714 ELKNQLEVAKLE
+714 ELKDKLEVAKLE

-734 ELLSI
+734 ELLAI

-744 SKVTA
+744 GKVTA
-749 QQTEELRKLIETS
+749 QQTAELKKLIEAS

-769 SLKSPLET
+769 SLKSPIDA

-782 KKSEESLDKLHE
+782 NQSKKSLDVLRKEGEIKTQEEYN
-794 LGELKHAEY
+794 A
-803 YSKLEQL
+803 KLEKL

-898 EFLASSLE
+898 EFLAASLE

-962 SAATTATQITEAVAL
+962 SSATTAAQITEAIAL
-977 AEAYQLPA
+977 AEAYQPA
-985 MLASIATQ
+985 AMNASIATQ
-993 GAAADIGAESY
+993 GAAATIGAESY
-1004 IAALGSMRAA
+1004 IAALGSMRTAA
-1014 TIAGARKNGGSVLA
+1014 IAGARKNGGPVDGSKM
-1028 NNAYRVGEGGKPEI
+1028 YRVGEGGKPEI
-1042 LMQGGKQYLIPG
+1042 LMQGGRQYLIPG

>member
-1 MLDQIFSKTKRN
+1 MAEHTDGNITYTVSLEVQQLLDESKKVIQ
-13 HFELITLKLI
+13 ELKNLNTGGITASRGMNQLDASVK
-23 TQPPSGGFLCLKFPE
+23 SAGGSLGKFT
-38 VIMSFE
+38 S
-44 AGSIFYTI
+44 
-52 KADTGALLTADKEVS
+52 
-67 SFNRRAQ
+67 
-74 EGFEK
+74 
-79 TGASMSKLTTIAKAV
+79 IAKAV

-148 SELYIRLSNSMSE
+148 SELYIRLSNSMGE

-178 LLTINKTSSV
+178 LLTINKTSSL
-188 GAESAMNA
+188 GAESAINA
-196 LTKAQMKGKLSGVEA
+196 LTKAQMKGKLSGLEA
-211 MTVFNSMPSI
+211 MSVFNAMPSI

-245 YVRQLATDGK
+245 YVRKLATEGK

-268 QEETAAL
+268 QQETAAL
-275 ADNMRNSVQDG
+275 ADNMRNTIQDG
-286 INRVTNNLKKY
+286 MNRVTNNLKKY
-297 LGEMNNSTG
+297 FGELNNSTG
-306 ATKLLVDSLILMSEH
+306 ATKLLVDSLILMSQH

-342 SLASATQK
+342 SLASATKQ
-350 SAEKTIT
+350 SVEKTIA
-357 DIKLALAEKQAA
+357 DMR
-369 QAALQQAQAEAKIA
+369 QAQAEKVLLQAEVERANQNVKALQIQRQNIIIA
-383 REAKQAINA
+383 QAHCNNLKA
-392 QLQLNQTA
+392 QMALNQQLTVVEKQLTA
-400 RTTKAL
+400 ATNE
-406 KQQLALASAQLEKAN
+406 Q
-421 NAEAAAQ
+421 AAAQ
-428 ARLNVAM
+428 ARLSVAV
-435 KATNF
+435 KATSF

-453 GPAGMLLLA
+453 GPAGIILLA
-462 AGALTTWAS
+462 AGAFMTWSSKVDEAKQKTLGLGDRIDELREKYKSLNQEQKQLELSRLNVDIDEATQSIEDQKLIVRLLKAEYEQYQRRVEGVFSRVFTSQEGLNEAQNKYLEAS
-471 NANAAREAAVNFQ
+471 NKLKTSQ
-484 DKVDDLRESLKSLTY
+484 ESLAKAEKMRNDILSG
-499 AQLIKQQS
+499 
-507 DYMHSLQIATTE
+507 QI
-519 LSKQEKKLKDTE
+519 EKTNE
-531 RELASG
+531 I
-537 KAVEGRWQISTNLI
+537 AVAGQ
-551 KSMEDSVR
+551 
-559 TLRSDIDTTKQSIS
+559 
-573 NMQQVMSFINTL
+573 
-585 LIKTG
+585 
-590 ENTDDAADGVN
+590 
-601 NLAKTWDKASQS
+601 NLAKAWGDASQTD
-613 EIDKKVASLSKE
+613 IDKKVANLSKE
-625 LEISKLKAEGNT
+625 LEISKLKANGNSE
-637 KAAFVL
+637 AAFIL
-643 NGLFSALG
+643 DGLFSALG
-651 DSADEYKQD
+651 DRANEYKQD
-660 LINLAKGQM
+660 LVNLATGQM
-669 IFTKLTEDQV
+669 NFTKLTNDQV
-679 TALQPLLDAL
+679 IALQPLIDQLRD
-689 KSLADEN
+689 LAKEN
-696 AKIGTK
+696 AKISNK
-702 KGATKSYADEVK
+702 KGRGATKSYADGVK
-714 ELKNQLEVAKLE
+714 ELKDRLEVAKLE

-734 ELLSI
+734 ELLAI

-749 QQTEELRKLIETS
+749 QQTAELKKLIEAS

-769 SLKSPLET
+769 ALKSPIEA
-777 ENDSF
+777 EEDSF
-782 KKSEESLDKLHE
+782 KQSKKSLDVLRKE
-794 LGELKHAEY
+794 GEIKTQEEY
-803 YSKLEQL
+803 NAKLEQL
-810 EKQHQINLAKIK
+810 ERQHQINMAKIK

-862 TSEQNAIALREA
+862 MSEQNAIALREA
-874 ANRQFEQNRINAQWE
+874 ANHQFEQNRINAQWE

-955 AIVAQSA
+955 SIVAQSA
-962 SAATTATQITEAVAL
+962 SAATTATQITEAAAL
-977 AEAYQLPA
+977 AAAYQPA
-985 MLASIATQ
+985 AMYASIATQ
-993 GAAADIGAESY
+993 GAAATVGSSSY
-1004 IAALGSMRAA
+1004 ITALGTMKAA
-1014 TIAGARKNGGSVLA
+1014 SIAGARKNGGSVLA

-1062 RQITSGKGG
+1062 RQITSGKN
-1071 GSVINMT
+1071 GSSINLTINMPV
-1078 FNTPIHLDGNGGI
+1078 NVGDSGGI

-1099 AKNLEQAIR
+1099 AKNLEQVIR
-1108 VQIMKEQRPGGL
+1108 AQIMQEQRPGGL

>member
-1 MLDQIFSKTKRN
+1 MPTYVSPDREFTIYCNAELNDLLEATDKARMELKKINKSATDASKGVD
-13 HFELITLKLI
+13 KLE
-23 TQPPSGGFLCLKFPE
+23 SSAK
-38 VIMSFE
+38 S
-44 AGSIFYTI
+44 AGNSL
-52 KADTGALLTADKEVS
+52 G
-67 SFNRRAQ
+67 
-74 EGFEK
+74 
-79 TGASMSKLTTIAKAV
+79 KLTSVAKAV
-94 SAALISN
+94 SAALVSN
-101 TVFAYAQSWNELED
+101 TVIAYAQSWNELED

-129 ILDQL
+129 IMDQL

-148 SELYIRLSNSMSE
+148 SELYIRLSNSMGE

-170 SYIDTLSN
+170 SYISSMSDLF
-178 LLTINKTSSV
+178 TINKTSAI
-188 GAESAMNA
+188 GTESAINA
-196 LTKAQMKGKLSGVEA
+196 LTKAQMKGKLAGVEA
-211 MTVFNSMPSI
+211 MTVFSNMPSV
-221 LKTLANQLKKT
+221 LSTLTNYLKKN
-232 AKSTAEADKITEQ
+232 AKSTKDAEKITEQ
-245 YVRQLATDGK
+245 YVRQMATDGK
-255 LSMSQFTEAMIEA
+255 LSIQTFTDALIDSNTELD
-268 QEETAAL
+268 AL
-275 ADNMRNSVQDG
+275 ADNMRNTVQDG

-297 LGEMNNSTG
+297 LGELNNSTG

-383 REAKQAINA
+383 REAKQAITA
-392 QLQLNQTA
+392 QLQLNQTV

-406 KQQLALASAQLEKAN
+406 KQQLTMAEAQLEKAT
-421 NAEAAAQ
+421 NAETAAQ
-428 ARLNVAM
+428 ARLNTAM

-440 AAKGLQATMAMLG
+440 AARGLQATMAMLG

-462 AGALTTWAS
+462 AGALTIWSSKAE
-471 NANAAREAAVNFQ
+471 EAKQKAENFA
-484 DKVDDLRESLKSLTY
+484 DTVDSMSESLKNMTFN
-499 AQLIKQQS
+499 QLLDKQQ
-507 DYMHSLQIATTE
+507 DYTDSLENIE
-519 LSKQEKKLKDTE
+519 D
-531 RELASG
+531 
-537 KAVEGRWQISTNLI
+537 QISKTQKKI
-551 KSMEDSVR
+551 KDLKKEISAEKAELGGSAQTIKDNEKQIVKLNA
-559 TLRSDIDTTKQSIS
+559 TIDTLIQKKENAGKII
-573 NMQQVMSFINTL
+573 SFINTL

-1099 AKNLEQAIR
+1099 AKNIEQAIR